1 MATRYDGPT
10 IWFHWTVACLVL
22 VQWLLAQV
30 IDWFPL
36 GMPRIEARSVHIS
49 LGLFL
54 GVLLLAR
61 VVWRATRG
69 RVLPPADRGAL
80 QILAKVVHYTL
91 YVLLIAMV
99 AVGLFLVW
107 VRGDSFL
114 ACSLCLLLIRA
125 TKRCATILR
134 NCTARSRRS
143 FLFWPACMPRPA

>member
-22 VQWLLAQV
+22 VHWLLAQV

-80 QILAKVVHYTL
+80 QILAKAVHYTL
-91 YVLLIAMV
+91 SSGCAETV
-99 AVGLFLVW
+99 
-107 VRGDSFL
+107 FL
-114 ACSLCLLLIRA
+114 ACSLYLLLIRA
-125 TKRCATILR
+125 TKRCATMLR
-134 NCTARSRRS
+134 NCTARSRRL